1 MQQAQ
6 ALAAQAQPDNEFLAD
21 VLEGLHTSPK
31 HLPPKYF
38 YDARGSQYFDEICSL
53 PDYYL
58 YQTELDLLPI
68 VAHDLA
74 KHLKKTGQSP
84 LEIVEFGAGS
94 LRKIGILLRAIPQMH
109 HFTAIDISH
118 EHLVDACRTL
128 ESQYR
133 DLTITPLVHDFTKP
147 LALCDSQRTRIGFFP
162 GSTIGN
168 FNQNDAQEFLRNAAQ
183 TLGPNSYMLIGVD
196 TKKSE
201 AILHRAYND
210 TKGVTARFNKNILSR
225 INRELDG
232 DFNLENFGHH
242 AFYNEEQGRIEMHL
256 RSLKSHSV
264 RIADETVD
272 FHRGESIHT
281 ENSYKYRP
289 SEFSALAKRAGWQT
303 EKLWLAPD
311 DQFAIS
317 LLKNGK

>member
-6 ALAAQAQPDNEFLAD
+6 AIESATQPGSEFLID
-21 VLEGLHTSPK
+21 VLQGLQSSPK

-38 YDARGSQYFDEICSL
+38 YDARGSKYFDEICNL
-53 PDYYL
+53 PEYYL
-58 YQTELDLLPI
+58 YHAELELLPI

-74 KHLKKTGQSP
+74 KFIKQRGQPP

-94 LRKIGILLRAIPQMH
+94 LRKIGILLRAIPHLH
-109 HFTAIDISH
+109 HFTAIDISR
-118 EHLVDACRTL
+118 EHLIDACRTL

-133 DLTITPLVHDFTKP
+133 ELTITPCVHDFTKP
-147 LALCDSQRTRIGFFP
+147 LALCDSQRTRVGFFP

-168 FNQNDAQEFLRNAAQ
+168 LSHSEAQMFLRNAAQ
-183 TLGPNSYMLIGVD
+183 TLGAGSYLLIGVD

-201 AILHRAYND
+201 AVLQRAYND
-210 TKGVTARFNKNILSR
+210 SRGVTARFNKNILQR

-232 DFNLENFGHH
+232 NFVLENFGHH
-242 AFYNEEQGRIEMHL
+242 AFYNEEQGRVEMHL
-256 RSLKSHSV
+256 RSLKSH
-264 RIADETVD
+264 AVD
-272 FHRGESIHT
+272 VGGESIEFHRGESIHT

-289 SEFSALAKRAGWQT
+289 SEFTQLAKRAGWST

-317 LLKNGK
+317 LLKHDG